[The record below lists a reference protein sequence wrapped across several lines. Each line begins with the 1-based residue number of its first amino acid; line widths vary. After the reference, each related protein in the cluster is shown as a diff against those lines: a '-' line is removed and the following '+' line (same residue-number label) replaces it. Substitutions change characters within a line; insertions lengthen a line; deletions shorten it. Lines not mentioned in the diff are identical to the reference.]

1 MNLLSLLEIKIE
13 NILFK
18 IQWVKPRGKQTQL
31 KKSNR
36 SEEGKQKI
44 TQRRPKNM
52 KQRVSKHKDSKKV
65 PHTPN

>member
-13 NILFK
+13 NFLFK
-18 IQWVKPRGKQTQL
+18 IHWVKPRGKQTQL

-44 TQRRPKNM
+44 TQRRPKI
-52 KQRVSKHKDSKKV
+52 
-65 PHTPN
+65 